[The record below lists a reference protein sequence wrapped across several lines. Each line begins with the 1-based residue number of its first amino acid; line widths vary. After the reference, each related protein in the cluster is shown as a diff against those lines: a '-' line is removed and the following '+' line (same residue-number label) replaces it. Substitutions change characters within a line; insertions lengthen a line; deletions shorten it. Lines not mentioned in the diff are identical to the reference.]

1 MNRKK
6 VQWTAAIAL
15 LLFCGAAYL
24 YNGVLYK
31 EARNIEKEEAAHRL
45 AASQLLDA
53 YKRDLSASD
62 QSYLNKT
69 IEVSG
74 KVTQV
79 SDSLLTL
86 DSGITCTFSKMLSEN
101 IVGAKVTLKGRCIG
115 FDELME
121 EVKLDQCTLIQ

>member
-1 MNRKK
+1 MDKK
-6 VQWTAAIAL
+6 KYQWIAAIVL
-15 LLFCGAAYL
+15 LLVCGAAYL

-31 EARNIEKEEAAHRL
+31 DARNIEKEEAAHRL
-45 AASQLLDA
+45 SSAKLLHE
-53 YKRDLSASD
+53 YKQDLTTSDSA
-62 QSYLNKT
+62 YLNKT

-86 DSGITCTFSKMLSEN
+86 DSGISCSFGTRLGQEIKGT
-101 IVGAKVTLKGRCIG
+101 KVTLKGRCIG

-121 EVKLDQCTLIQ
+121 EVKLDQCTLIH

>member
-1 MNRKK
+1 MNRKRL
-6 VQWTAAIAL
+6 QWTAAIAL
-15 LLFCGAAYL
+15 LLLCGAAYL

-45 AASQLLDA
+45 AATKLLDE

-62 QSYLNKT
+62 LSYLNKT

-86 DSGITCTFSKMLSEN
+86 DSGITCSLNEK
-101 IVGAKVTLKGRCIG
+101 VGGTIKGSQITLKGRCIG

-121 EVKLDQCTLIQ
+121 EVKLDQCTLIH

>member
-15 LLFCGAAYL
+15 LLFCGGAYL

-53 YKRDLSASD
+53 YKRDLTASD

-86 DSGITCTFSKMLSEN
+86 DSGITCTFGKMLSEN

>member
-1 MNRKK
+1 MNKK
-6 VQWTAAIAL
+6 RYAWIAAIAL
-15 LLFCGAAYL
+15 LIICGAYL

-31 EARNIEKEEAAHRL
+31 EARNIAEEKAAFRL
-45 AASQLLDA
+45 SSVQLVA
-53 YKRDLSASD
+53 EYKTNMPESD
-62 QSYLNKT
+62 SNYLNKT

-86 DSGITCTFSKMLSEN
+86 DSGISCSFSEKM
-101 IVGAKVTLKGRCIG
+101 GADIQGKEITLKGRCIG

-121 EVKLDQCTLIQ
+121 EVKLDQCTLIH

>member
-1 MNRKK
+1 MNKK
-6 VQWTAAIAL
+6 KYQWIAAIVL
-15 LLFCGAAYL
+15 LLVCGAAYL

-31 EARNIEKEEAAHRL
+31 DARNIEKEEAAHRL
-45 AASQLLDA
+45 SSAKLLHE
-53 YKRDLSASD
+53 YKQDLTTSDSA
-62 QSYLNKT
+62 YLNKT

-86 DSGITCTFSKMLSEN
+86 DSGISCSFGTMLGQE
-101 IVGAKVTLKGRCIG
+101 IKGTKVTLKGRCIG

-121 EVKLDQCTLIQ
+121 EVKLDQCTLIH

>member
-1 MNRKK
+1 MNKK
-6 VQWTAAIAL
+6 KYQWIAAIVL
-15 LLFCGAAYL
+15 LLVCGAAYL

-31 EARNIEKEEAAHRL
+31 DARNIEKEEAAHRL
-45 AASQLLDA
+45 SSAKLLHE
-53 YKRDLSASD
+53 YKQDLTTSDSA
-62 QSYLNKT
+62 YLNKT

-86 DSGITCTFSKMLSEN
+86 DSGISCSFGTRLGQEIKGT
-101 IVGAKVTLKGRCIG
+101 KVTLKGRCIG

-121 EVKLDQCTLIQ
+121 EVKLDQCTLIH

>member
-1 MNRKK
+1 MNKK
-6 VQWTAAIAL
+6 RCAWIAAIAL
-15 LLFCGAAYL
+15 LIISGAYL

-31 EARNIEKEEAAHRL
+31 EARNIAEEKAAF
-45 AASQLLDA
+45 QLPSLQLIA
-53 YKRDLSASD
+53 EYKANLPASD
-62 QSYLNKT
+62 SSYLNKT
-69 IEVSG
+69 LEIRG

-86 DSGITCTFSKMLSEN
+86 DSGVSCSFGKKMDDAIHGKE
-101 IVGAKVTLKGRCIG
+101 IILKGRCIG

>member
-1 MNRKK
+1 MNRKRL
-6 VQWTAAIAL
+6 QWIVAIAL
-15 LLFCGAAYL
+15 LLLCGAAYL

-31 EARNIEKEEAAHRL
+31 EARNIQKEEAAHRL
-45 AASQLLDA
+45 AAAKLLDE

-62 QSYLNKT
+62 LSYLNKT

-86 DSGITCTFSKMLSEN
+86 DSGITCSLNEKIGKTIKGSQ
-101 IVGAKVTLKGRCIG
+101 ITLKGRCIG

-121 EVKLDQCTLIQ
+121 EVKLDQCTLIR